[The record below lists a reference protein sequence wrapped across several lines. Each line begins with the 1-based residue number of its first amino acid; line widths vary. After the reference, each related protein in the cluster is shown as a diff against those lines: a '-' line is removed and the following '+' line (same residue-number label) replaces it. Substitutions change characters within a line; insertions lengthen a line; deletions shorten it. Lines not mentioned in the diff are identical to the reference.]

1 MVCWPPLGVLTSSTP
16 LEMPPWPSA
25 TKTPMRAKKSPVAV
39 SEPLIEKT
47 YWPLRLAL
55 VKPPTGGGGV
65 TTEPLLPQA
74 TAKTAAE
81 RARKS
86 ARRFIE
92 RLPSAGQPEHLQEV
106 VCCHE
111 PRRG

>member
-1 MVCWPPLGVLTSSTP
+1 
-16 LEMPPWPSA
+16 MPPWPSA

-74 TAKTAAE
+74 AAKIAAT
-81 RARKS
+81 RVRKN
-86 ARRFIE
+86 ARRFIVLIG
-92 RLPSAGQPEHLQEV
+92 RLPSAGQPHLQEEF
-106 VCCHE
+106 CCRE
-111 PRRG
+111 QRRG